1 MRNTIG
7 NAITYT
13 IFGESH
19 GKQIGITIDGL
30 SAGVK
35 IKEEYIKKM
44 LELRRPSG
52 LISTARVEEDDFDIV
67 SGLFNGYTTGA
78 PITILIKNKDI
89 KSKDYEEI
97 KNTPRPGHADYTSYI
112 KYKGYSDYRGS
123 GHFSGRITACIVA
136 AGAIIMQALDIKG
149 IKIATHIL
157 SCGFVWDRKFKN
169 IEKDIELIKNKSFPV
184 LEEEK
189 EEQMKNEILAVKK
202 EGDSIGGV
210 IETAVF
216 GVSAGIGEPFFDSVE
231 SLISHIM
238 FSIPAVKAIE
248 FGKGFNI
255 AQMKGSKANDS
266 FKITKNGTIKTR
278 TNYNGGINGGITNGM
293 PIIYRCAIKPTPS
306 ISKEQNTINLITKT
320 NETITIPGRHDP
332 AIIHRAGIVSSCAA
346 AMVIGDLLAI
356 QYGADYFRK

>member
-1 MRNTIG
+1 MRNTFG

-19 GKQIGITIDGL
+19 GKYIGITIDGL
-30 SAGVK
+30 SSGVR
-35 IKEEYIKKM
+35 IREEYISRM
-44 LELRRPSG
+44 LELRRPKG
-52 LISTARVEEDDFDIV
+52 LISTTRVEEDEFEII
-67 SGLFNGYTTGA
+67 SGVFNGYTTGA
-78 PITILIKNKDI
+78 PITILIKNNDI
-89 KSKDYEEI
+89 KSSSYEEI

-136 AGAIIMQALDIKG
+136 AGAVIMQALDIKG

-169 IEKDIELIKNKSFPV
+169 IEKDIENIRNKSFAV

-189 EEQMKNEILAVKK
+189 EEEMKKEILAAKE

-210 IETAVF
+210 IETAII
-216 GVSAGIGEPFFDSVE
+216 GLEAGIGEPFFDSVE
-231 SLISHIM
+231 SLISHMM

-255 AQMKGSKANDS
+255 SQMKGSKANDS
-266 FKITKNGTIKTR
+266 FKITKSGVIKTR
-278 TNYNGGINGGITNGM
+278 TNNNGGLNGGITNGM
-293 PIIYRCAIKPTPS
+293 PIIYRCAVKPTPS

-320 NETITIPGRHDP
+320 NEKIVVPGRHDP
-332 AIIHRAGIVSSCAA
+332 AIIHRVGIVSTCAA
-346 AMVIGDLLAI
+346 AMVIGDLLTV
-356 QYGADYFRK
+356 QYGLDYFRN